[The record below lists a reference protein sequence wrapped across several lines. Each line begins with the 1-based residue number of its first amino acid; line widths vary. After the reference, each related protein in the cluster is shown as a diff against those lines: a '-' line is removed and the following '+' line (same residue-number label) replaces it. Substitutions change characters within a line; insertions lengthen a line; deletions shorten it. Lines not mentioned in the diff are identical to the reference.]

1 MSLGH
6 TGLALLA
13 RALGAAEGLAVL
25 ARQEVAAVARRTV
38 VLLLSTSRT
47 LDRLLR
53 GTVRLLWA
61 RAAPTLLAVAGVGLA
76 QELERGLKTFGN
88 LLRDA
93 LQLPFSK
100 YSPAWQ
106 LLQ

>member
-6 TGLALLA
+6 TGLTLLA

-38 VLLLSTSRT
+38 VLLLSTSQT

-61 RAAPTLLAVAGVGLA
+61 TQLRHFLLSQA
-76 QELERGLKTFGN
+76 
-88 LLRDA
+88 
-93 LQLPFSK
+93 
-100 YSPAWQ
+100 
-106 LLQ
+106 